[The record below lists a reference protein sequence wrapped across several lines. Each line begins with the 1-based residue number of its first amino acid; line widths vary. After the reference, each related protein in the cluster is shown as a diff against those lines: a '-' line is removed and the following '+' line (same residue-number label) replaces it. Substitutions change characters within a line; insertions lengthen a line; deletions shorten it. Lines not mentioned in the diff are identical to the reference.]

1 MLDSNTA
8 LLHELTKRKKFVA
21 AKTYAATMIYDA
33 YFTMN
38 KDEWINQENK
48 EYRDA
53 TEQRF
58 KKYYME
64 FNKYAEELTKEEKTQ
79 IIAGLR
85 NRFYGEGLI
94 LETETFDHWIEH
106 IKNLPD

>member
-1 MLDSNTA
+1 
-8 LLHELTKRKKFVA
+8 
-21 AKTYAATMIYDA
+21 MIYDA

-53 TEQRF
+53 TEKRF
-58 KKYYME
+58 KKYYIE

-106 IKNLPD
+106 IKSLPDD